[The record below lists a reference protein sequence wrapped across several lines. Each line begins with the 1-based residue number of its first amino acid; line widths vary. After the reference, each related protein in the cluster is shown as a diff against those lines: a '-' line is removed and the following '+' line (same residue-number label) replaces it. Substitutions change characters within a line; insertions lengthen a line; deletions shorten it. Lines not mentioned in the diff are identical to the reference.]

1 MLLCG
6 ELLEQVLVGG
16 VWGLLTLGQPV
27 TQPVL
32 MGKEQPHLPPPTF
45 GNTCTQ
51 RWRQQMARSECHRI
65 KGTPIHVFTTCVSHL
80 HTHKILHTYTSFTLA
95 ESVIHLILVLWDC
108 RSARG
113 CQFSLPQC
121 QRIFGALAHFLV
133 AQLHLA
139 DVQLISARCNTIART
154 KKRWKNI
161 FSIILSVKILWSLR
175 ENQHQWPPK
184 DGCTSK
190 QKKPPAFVEQQ
201 RGGLKCIG
209 FESKCVYSPSHLF
222 VTSYHRKPST

>member
-32 MGKEQPHLPPPTF
+32 MGKEQPHFPAPAL
-45 GNTCTQ
+45 GNTCAQ
-51 RWRQQMARSECHRI
+51 RWRQQTARSECHRM

-80 HTHKILHTYTSFTLA
+80 RTHKILHTYTSFTLA
-95 ESVIHLILVLWDC
+95 ESAIHLLLVLWDC

-154 KKRWKNI
+154 KTDGRTYSASFCQWRFSGRSGNI
-161 FSIILSVKILWSLR
+161 NTKGHHRTAVLQ
-175 ENQHQWPPK
+175 N
-184 DGCTSK
+184 
-190 QKKPPAFVEQQ
+190 KKS
-201 RGGLKCIG
+201 RL
-209 FESKCVYSPSHLF
+209 HL
-222 VTSYHRKPST
+222 

>member
-16 VWGLLTLGQPV
+16 VWGLLALGQSV

-32 MGKEQPHLPPPTF
+32 MGKEQPHLSPPAL
-45 GNTCTQ
+45 GNTCAQ
-51 RWRQQMARSECHRI
+51 RRRQQMARSERRRDG
-65 KGTPIHVFTTCVSHL
+65 GTPNTRLYNLCLSRF
-80 HTHKILHTYTSFTLA
+80 LHTYTSFTLA
-95 ESVIHLILVLWDC
+95 ESAIHLLLVLWDC

-139 DVQLISARCNTIART
+139 DVQLVPARCATIART
-154 KKRWKNI
+154 KTDERTHTASFCRRR
-161 FSIILSVKILWSLR
+161 FSGRSGKK
-175 ENQHQWPPK
+175 PTPK
-184 DGCTSK
+184 ATKGRLYLK
-190 QKKPPAFVEQQ
+190 VKKPPALVKQQ
-201 RGGLKCIG
+201 RG
-209 FESKCVYSPSHLF
+209 
-222 VTSYHRKPST
+222 